1 MNILCIIVLF
11 GLSKQC
17 GGGDFKPQ
25 ISFIKVV
32 LPMDEDH
39 AVLK

>member
-11 GLSKQC
+11 GLSKQS
-17 GGGDFKPQ
+17 GEEDFKPQ
-25 ISFIKVV
+25 ISFINV